1 MITVNVDCFVWLNVY
16 PFCNSRTPSWRASSI
31 VNLPNSCSIDLQAY
45 GSQNTR
51 LLGRLQPKKQVN
63 LTICWGERQRR
74 KLQGD
79 VLWRLTVTKKK
90 LFVTIKYFL
99 WSCQISWTQ
108 LLFCFWSIH
117 IGNPVLLKMDC
128 VIIIANRWYFH
139 FISQFTNVVLTREMS
154 ERRQVVCV
162 IFH

>member
-16 PFCNSRTPSWRASSI
+16 PFCNSRTPSWRARSI

-117 IGNPVLLKMDC
+117 IGNPVAGIFTSFLS
-128 VIIIANRWYFH
+128 
-139 FISQFTNVVLTREMS
+139 SQMLFSLGKWVKEGRLSVSFFTS
-154 ERRQVVCV
+154 
-162 IFH
+162 